1 MSTARQSPR
10 WLIGTL
16 IFLAILS
23 TAVASLG
30 TPLLPTVQNAFG
42 VSLDASQW
50 TLTITLLVGAVATPV
65 LGRLGS
71 GSAHRVTTI
80 ATVAAMALGCILS
93 ALPLN
98 FAVFLT
104 GRAIQGLGLSLVP
117 LVTATA
123 RLNLPEEHRTRVM
136 ATIGVTTAAGI
147 GIGYPI
153 VGVLAR
159 FGGLALPFWLV
170 AALSV
175 LCLAATVKLLPR
187 TEGQP
192 SRVGAVSSFLLA
204 AGLTLVLL
212 VLSEGVTWG
221 WGSPPTITIALVG
234 LVLLAAWA
242 WWELRASHPL
252 IELRLLRQP
261 AVAAANISVF
271 LIAIGFYPLAILV
284 VRLVQTPTSTGYGF
298 GAGVVVAGLMLTP
311 FSFASFV
318 ASRVVHPLTRYLTA
332 EAIVAISCVF
342 PIASFLMFWLA
353 RASYLELLIAMTLN
367 GLGVGFVYAV
377 NPLQIAGGVPATET
391 SSAMSAYQ
399 LNRTVAYS
407 IGSAL
412 SATLLISTMPAT
424 AAYPLASG
432 YSVAAIFGVV
442 VLVVALAASLVFAIR
457 AHHRAQSLT

>member
-1 MSTARQSPR
+1 MSTARQSSK

-30 TPLLPTVQNAFG
+30 TPLLPTVQNTFG

-71 GSAHRVTTI
+71 GSAHRATTI

-117 LVTATA
+117 LATATA
-123 RLNLPEEHRTRVM
+123 RLNLPEAHRARTM

-153 VGVLAR
+153 VGVLAHV
-159 FGGLALPFWLV
+159 GGLALPFWLV

-187 TEGQP
+187 TKGQP
-192 SRVGAVSSFLLA
+192 SRVGAVSSILLA

-212 VLSEGVTWG
+212 VLSEGVVWG
-221 WGSPPTITIALVG
+221 WGSPASIAIAVVG
-234 LVLLAAWA
+234 LVLLAVWA
-242 WWELRASHPL
+242 WWELRVPRPL
-252 IELRLLRQP
+252 IDLRLLRHP

-298 GAGVVVAGLMLTP
+298 GAGVIVAGLMLTP
-311 FSFASFV
+311 FSLASFV

-353 RASYLELLIAMTLN
+353 RTSYLELLIAMTLN

-377 NPLQIAGGVPATET
+377 NPLQIAGGVPAAET

-412 SATLLISTMPAT
+412 SATLLISTMPST
-424 AAYPLASG
+424 AAYPLTSG
-432 YSVAAIFGVV
+432 YSVAAIFGVI
-442 VLVVALAASLVFAIR
+442 VLIVALAASTVFAFR
-457 AHHRAQSLT
+457 AHHRVQS